1 MSLLNDALRAAEA
14 RQQRP
19 DVPAAYG
26 GGAAGLP
33 QERRWV
39 MPVMVVLL
47 LLLLLALG
55 YVLFVRDSD
64 QASVAVAG
72 RPSEP
77 HVPNAAP
84 APAPAPEPKPESKPE
99 KAPAEKPER
108 QAAPEPAPVA
118 GPATTASSV
127 SIEPDPE
134 PVSEPVSEPVM
145 AENAA
150 DQPLPA
156 SATPAPAVNVKQVR
170 ETPEAIDLRVSQQ
183 LSELLRAGRAAA
195 AERTLTELASEQ
207 PAVASREVF
216 ARQMLV
222 QGMPERALDWLPE
235 SLTGAEPDLRLLRA
249 RALLASGSLERAV
262 ATLEQEVPPVSENI
276 QYRVTLATL
285 QQQAGNS
292 LEAARHWSSLIA
304 LDDSRAAW
312 WVGLAIALETRG
324 ELAGAVKAYGQAALL
339 PGLPPSLADYVR
351 ERLKRQRAG

>member
-19 DVPAAYG
+19 DVPAAYK

-39 MPVMVVLL
+39 MPVMVVLP

-55 YVLFVRDSD
+55 YALFVRDSG
-64 QASVAVAG
+64 QASVAVAD

-77 HVPNAAP
+77 LVPHA
-84 APAPAPEPKPESKPE
+84 APAPEPKPESKPE
-99 KAPAEKPER
+99 KAPAEKSER

-118 GPATTASSV
+118 GPETTASSV
-127 SIEPDPE
+127 GIEPDPE
-134 PVSEPVSEPVM
+134 PVSEPVPEPVM

-156 SATPAPAVNVKQVR
+156 PATPAPAVNVKQVR

-183 LSELLRAGRAAA
+183 LSDLLRAGRTAA
-195 AERTLTELASEQ
+195 AERTLAELASEQ

-222 QGMPERALDWLPE
+222 QGMPGRALDWLPE

-262 ATLEQEVPPVSENI
+262 ATLAQEVPPVSGHVE
-276 QYRVTLATL
+276 YRVTLATL

-351 ERLKRQRAG
+351 ERLKRLRAG

>member
-19 DVPAAYG
+19 DVPAAYR

-33 QERRWV
+33 QERRWLV
-39 MPVMVVLL
+39 PVVVLL
-47 LLLLLALG
+47 LLLLLASG
-55 YVLFVRDSD
+55 YALFVRESG
-64 QASVAVAG
+64 QAPIAVVD

-77 HVPNAAP
+77 LVLHA
-84 APAPAPEPKPESKPE
+84 APAPEPKPESKPE
-99 KAPAEKPER
+99 KAPAEKSER

-118 GPATTASSV
+118 GPETTASSV
-127 SIEPDPE
+127 GIEPDPE

-156 SATPAPAVNVKQVR
+156 PAVNVKQVR

-183 LSELLRAGRAAA
+183 LSDLFRAGRTAA

-222 QGMPERALDWLPE
+222 QGMPGRALDWLPE

-262 ATLEQEVPPVSENI
+262 ATLAQEVPPVSGHVE
-276 QYRVTLATL
+276 YRVTLATL

-324 ELAGAVKAYGQAALL
+324 ERAGAVKAYGQAALL

-351 ERLKRQRAG
+351 ERLKRLRAG